1 MIQGLSHMTFIVR
14 DLDRMETLL
23 TSVLGA
29 KKVYDS
35 GDQTFSL
42 SKERFFAVG
51 DLWLVAMEGDPLPS
65 RTYNHIAFKIEEGDY
80 DGLHKRIHALG
91 LVIRESRSR
100 VEGEGRSIYFYDDDN
115 HLFELHTG
123 TLGERL
129 QRYALGC
136 GGSRN
141 ERKQYE
147 AVAFKMAKSGEV
159 HKVVKGKYWLGS
171 GDPHNPD
178 NRDNQTQ
185 DEDDE

>member
-65 RTYNHIAFKIEEGDY
+65 RTYNHIALKIEEGDY

-100 VEGEGRSIYFYDDDN
+100 VEGEGRSIYF
-115 HLFELHTG
+115 
-123 TLGERL
+123 GERL

-141 ERKQYE
+141 ERKRYE